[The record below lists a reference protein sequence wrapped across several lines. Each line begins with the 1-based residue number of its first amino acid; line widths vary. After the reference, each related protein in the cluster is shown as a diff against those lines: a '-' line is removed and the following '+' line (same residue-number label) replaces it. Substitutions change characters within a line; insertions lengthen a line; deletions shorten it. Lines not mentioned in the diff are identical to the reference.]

1 MPVDMKEAI
10 AAAAR
15 TLVMDKHVKKLTVK
29 DIVEECGI
37 TRQAFYYHF
46 ADIPEL
52 LQWVLERETTQIL
65 QRSRQ
70 QGGGGE
76 QGLRRFFQLAIQARP
91 YIRRGMQTGYRDE
104 LERMITDAIYRC
116 FAEVVEREDL
126 YRGYSR
132 AEVRL
137 ILRYHTQAVTGLLES
152 WTDEDSKNLDQ
163 IVSLVYRMVQGE
175 ISPRG

>member
-65 QRSRQ
+65 QRSR
-70 QGGGGE
+70 
-76 QGLRRFFQLAIQARP
+76 
-91 YIRRGMQTGYRDE
+91 
-104 LERMITDAIYRC
+104 
-116 FAEVVEREDL
+116 
-126 YRGYSR
+126 
-132 AEVRL
+132 
-137 ILRYHTQAVTGLLES
+137 
-152 WTDEDSKNLDQ
+152 
-163 IVSLVYRMVQGE
+163 
-175 ISPRG
+175 

>member
-52 LQWVLERETTQIL
+52 LQWVLERETAQIL

-70 QGGGGE
+70 QGGGGRA
-76 QGLRRFFQLAIQARP
+76 GAAAVLPAGGPGKALHPPRHADRLPRRAGTDDSPTRSTAALPRWWSAR
-91 YIRRGMQTGYRDE
+91 TC
-104 LERMITDAIYRC
+104 T
-116 FAEVVEREDL
+116 
-126 YRGYSR
+126 
-132 AEVRL
+132 
-137 ILRYHTQAVTGLLES
+137 AVTAA
-152 WTDEDSKNLDQ
+152 
-163 IVSLVYRMVQGE
+163 
-175 ISPRG
+175 PRCG